1 MKKES
6 RPESPKE
13 LKEIER
19 IKSDDIRPRKY
30 FTKKEVNKWK
40 ANKRELLDHYSKMNK
55 FLREK
60 TNTSK

>member
-6 RPESPKE
+6 LPERPKLEKA
-13 LKEIER
+13 
-19 IKSDDIRPRKY
+19 DGVRPRKY

-40 ANKRELLDHYSKMNK
+40 ASKRELLDHYSKMNK
-55 FLREK
+55 FLGER